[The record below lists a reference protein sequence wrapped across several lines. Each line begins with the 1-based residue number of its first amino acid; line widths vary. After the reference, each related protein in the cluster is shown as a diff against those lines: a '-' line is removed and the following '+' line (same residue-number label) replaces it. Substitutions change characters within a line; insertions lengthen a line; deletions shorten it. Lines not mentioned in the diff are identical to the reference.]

1 MFKKPFSFQGR
12 IRRIEYFLSGLV
24 GGIVSSIIFTVGLG
38 TSVAGVAND
47 SGAGVGIGMIISLV
61 ALVGVWWFMLAQY
74 AKRLHDLNKS
84 AWFLLILLIPL
95 VNFVFALYML
105 FADGTVGPNRYG
117 DDPKNRM
124 PYNPQA

>member
-24 GGIVSSIIFTVGLG
+24 GGIVSTIIFCASIG
-38 TSVAGVAND
+38 TSLVGAANN
-47 SGAGVGIGMIISLV
+47 SGGSIGIGVIISFI
-61 ALVGVWWFMLAQY
+61 AIIGVFWFMLAQY

-95 VNFVFALYML
+95 VNFIFALYML
-105 FADGTVGPNRYG
+105 FADGTVGSNRFG

-124 PYNPQA
+124 PYTPQA